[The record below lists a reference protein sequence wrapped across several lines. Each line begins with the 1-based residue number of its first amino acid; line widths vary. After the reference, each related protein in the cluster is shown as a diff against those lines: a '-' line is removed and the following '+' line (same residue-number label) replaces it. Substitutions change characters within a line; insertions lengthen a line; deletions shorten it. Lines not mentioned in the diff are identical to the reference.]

1 MTPWTENI
9 MQGKNEN
16 ETEDITEI
24 KRNVSFYL
32 RKTLVKKRGWNFIFK
47 LHVSILDNVWIISM
61 Q

>member
-1 MTPWTENI
+1 